1 MSVEKYDKKQ
11 LAEMSDEQLV
21 HAELQLDRDLVALR
35 FQKKS
40 GNGRNVHKLKQA
52 RRAIARLKTEQTARE
67 KAAGVAKGI
76 FFAQYQ
82 NSFKALDGDLDMG
95 SSFMADLNEQMEE

>member
-21 HAELQLDRDLVALR
+21 HAELQLDRDLVTLR
-35 FQKKS
+35 FQKKA
-40 GNGRNVHKLKQA
+40 GNGRNVHKLKQT

-67 KAAGVAKGI
+67 KAAGVAKGS
-76 FFAQYQ
+76 FLAQYKA
-82 NSFKALDGDLDMG
+82 SFKPLDGDLDSG

>member
-67 KAAGVAKGI
+67 KAAGVAKGT

-82 NSFKALDGDLDMG
+82 NSFKALDGDLDTG